1 MLALNIIAFIFQ
13 SVFILPYMDHRP
25 CMGIKSQY
33 TCAIPRD
40 SSETLG
46 LGKYCSLLLVSVD
59 YKLVSVNNEC
69 HYIISLSGMIEV
81 YILVLASALVQ

>member
-1 MLALNIIAFIFQ
+1 MKN
-13 SVFILPYMDHRP
+13 
-25 CMGIKSQY
+25 
-33 TCAIPRD
+33 

-69 HYIISLSGMIEV
+69 HNIISLSGMIEV
-81 YILVLASALVQ
+81 LVLASALVQ